1 MYEIY
6 NINMFCHKNRV
17 SMRFNNVVVVLQG
30 ERTTDRGK
38 LVILKVYV
46 HEIVVEIHRRIGVA
60 GGVNRRRVG
69 VRAVSRNTCE

>member
-1 MYEIY
+1 MT
-6 NINMFCHKNRV
+6 
-17 SMRFNNVVVVLQG
+17 FNNVVVLQG

-69 VRAVSRNTCE
+69 VRAVSRNTCEYFFALSQTTLI